1 MMLLTHCPGIYTWE
15 QLCMENNG
23 MRGLKNFSD
32 FSHIGI
38 YDLSDPF
45 ALRRSHNDLVVQ
57 EKLKFP

>member
-1 MMLLTHCPGIYTWE
+1 
-15 QLCMENNG
+15 MENNG